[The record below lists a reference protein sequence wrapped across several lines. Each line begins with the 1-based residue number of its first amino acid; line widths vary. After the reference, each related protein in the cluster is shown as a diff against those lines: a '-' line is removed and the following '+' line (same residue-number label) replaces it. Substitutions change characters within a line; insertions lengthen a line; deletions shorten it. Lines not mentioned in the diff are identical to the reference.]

1 MSNKLTEKQKA
12 FLDFIKAYIEKNTI
26 SPSLQELQRA
36 FSYKSIS
43 TVQSMIWTLTLKGY
57 LEFTPNKARSLKV
70 IDLPKA

>member
-12 FLDFIKAYIEKNTI
+12 FLDFIKAYIEKNAL

-36 FSYKSIS
+36 FGYKSIS

-57 LEFTPNKARSLKV
+57 LTFTPNKARSLKV
-70 IDLPKA
+70 LPKA